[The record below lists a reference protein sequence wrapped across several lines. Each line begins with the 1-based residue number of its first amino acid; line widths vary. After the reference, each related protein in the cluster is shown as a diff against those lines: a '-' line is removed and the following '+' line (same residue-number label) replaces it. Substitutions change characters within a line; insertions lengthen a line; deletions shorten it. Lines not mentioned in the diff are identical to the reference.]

1 MERPAE
7 SRSQIPK
14 SLAGPK
20 EHFASRHQNGRGKLT
35 SDRDVYATADLRHQ
49 ETTAFRLEIDDQR
62 LLDFRIQATTIDRF
76 PSSSCAGGCRQTA
89 AQGQGNRERACL
101 IAMIT
106 LPLLR
111 VRTGMH
117 SVQPVAISVSTI
129 VCTKLPDQD
138 VPECA
143 QQSRAADLS
152 NRRRC
157 GLAPSGELP
166 NSFLP
171 GGAGRRERRCG
182 PQPLRSLPQHDE
194 RLADIAA
201 VTAAAALA
209 RRRPLLT
216 TVHKTDRARLR

>member
-1 MERPAE
+1 M
-7 SRSQIPK
+7 
-14 SLAGPK
+14 
-20 EHFASRHQNGRGKLT
+20 
-35 SDRDVYATADLRHQ
+35 YATADLRHQ

>member
-1 MERPAE
+1 M
-7 SRSQIPK
+7 
-14 SLAGPK
+14 
-20 EHFASRHQNGRGKLT
+20 
-35 SDRDVYATADLRHQ
+35 YATADLRHQ

-152 NRRRC
+152 NRR
-157 GLAPSGELP
+157 
-166 NSFLP
+166 
-171 GGAGRRERRCG
+171 GAGLHR
-182 PQPLRSLPQHDE
+182 
-194 RLADIAA
+194 AA
-201 VTAAAALA
+201 NCRTHSCPAALA
-209 RRRPLLT
+209 AASDDADLSRSEASHNTMSASRTSLP
-216 TVHKTDRARLR
+216 